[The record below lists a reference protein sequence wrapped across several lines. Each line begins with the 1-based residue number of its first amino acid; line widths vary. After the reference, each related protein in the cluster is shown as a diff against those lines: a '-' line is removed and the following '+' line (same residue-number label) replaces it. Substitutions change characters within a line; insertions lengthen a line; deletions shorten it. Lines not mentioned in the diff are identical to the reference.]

1 MNNKSGEQLTVND
14 QYKKLHR
21 ALRLILNVEISNDD
35 YFAIVQLMS
44 NVETDVCLVLD
55 NTLEEETTNA

>member
-14 QYKKLHR
+14 QYKKLNR
-21 ALRLILNVEISNDD
+21 ALRLILNVDISNDD

-44 NVETDVCLVLD
+44 SIEPDVCLLLD
-55 NTLEEETTNA
+55 NTFEDATDA